1 MVNAGLGYDSPPD
14 DFVSDERR
22 HGFMSKRAA
31 RDGRVRSH
39 SIGHSGGGHR
49 LFCSSAS
56 RERKTTTCPRCRT
69 PMPALR
75 KPTSIAEGMGG
86 GWTAQGAFRSW
97 LGRIAETIA
106 KVSDAIS
113 SHRLRTVL
121 SAPVK
126 ASLSNVPRTTT
137 NQPPSAFRASRMN
150 CLTDR
155 RMPAGRWACSN
166 SLRTMILAIGMP
178 LMRHGKGESC
188 RAGQRQ
194 AYRLVKRRLPLAE

>member
-1 MVNAGLGYDSPPD
+1 
-14 DFVSDERR
+14 
-22 HGFMSKRAA
+22 MSRGAA

-49 LFCSSAS
+49 LFAHPPVEKERPRLARVAAHPCLRFANPHQS
-56 RERKTTTCPRCRT
+56 RKGCG
-69 PMPALR
+69 ADGL
-75 KPTSIAEGMGG
+75 S
-86 GWTAQGAFRSW
+86 AQGAFRSW

-106 KVSDAIS
+106 KVSGAIS

-137 NQPPSAFRASRMN
+137 NQPPFTFRASRMN

-155 RMPAGRWACSN
+155 RLPAGRWRCSN
-166 SLRTMILAIGMP
+166 SLRTMILAVGMP
-178 LMRHGKGESC
+178 LMRHGKDESC